1 MLAQER
7 QDQIFKMLQK
17 NGAVTASKLVTQ
29 FDVSL
34 ETVRRDLLEMERQG
48 RLTRV
53 HGGAVTKSDMKEFF
67 DLDKRNTEFF
77 DEKKSLARKAT
88 DFIREGDVIAVDG
101 GSTAVPFAEAL
112 KARFESLTIVT
123 YSLDIFNRLCDHADF
138 SVILCSGDYDKKEK
152 AFYGPYALHMLE
164 SFHAQKAF
172 IFPSGVSL
180 EQGVFDF
187 QTNIYAMQMKM
198 MRSADEIFILADSS
212 KFEKT
217 ALYKLSDMEKG
228 YTYITDGNL
237 PTELLELYRENDITI
252 YRGE

>member
-1 MLAQER
+1 MLAKER
-7 QDQIFKMLQK
+7 QDQIFKMLRK

-29 FDVSL
+29 FGVSL

-53 HGGAVTKSDMKEFF
+53 HGGAVTKSDMKPYF
-67 DLDKRNTEFF
+67 DLDKRNTENF
-77 DEKKSLARKAT
+77 DEKRSLTQKAM
-88 DFIREGDVIAVDG
+88 DFIRERDVIAVDG

-112 KARFESLTIVT
+112 KARFSELTVIT
-123 YSLDIFNRLCDHADF
+123 SSLDVFNRLCDHANF
-138 SVILCSGDYDKKEK
+138 HVILCAGDYDRKEK
-152 AFYGPYALHMLE
+152 AFYGPYAMHMLE

-172 IFPSGVSL
+172 VCPSGISL
-180 EQGVFDF
+180 EQGIFDF
-187 QTNIYAMQMKM
+187 QTNLYPVQMKLL
-198 MRSADEIFILADSS
+198 RSADEIFVLADSS

-217 ALYKLSDMEKG
+217 GLYKVADMEKSF
-228 YTYITDGNL
+228 TYITDGNL

>member
-1 MLAQER
+1 MLAKER
-7 QDQIFKMLQK
+7 QDQIFKMLRK
-17 NGAVTASKLVTQ
+17 NGAVTASKLVAQ

-53 HGGAVTKSDMKEFF
+53 HGGAVTKSDMKPFF
-67 DLDKRNTEFF
+67 DLDKRNTEYYG
-77 DEKKSLARKAT
+77 EKKSLSRKAT

-101 GSTAVPFAEAL
+101 GSTAIPFAEAL
-112 KARFESLTIVT
+112 KARFENLTVIT
-123 YSLDIFNRLCDHADF
+123 YSSDVFNRLCDHADF
-138 SVILCSGDYDKKEK
+138 HVILCAGDFDKKEK
-152 AFYGPYALHMLE
+152 AFYGPYAMHMLE

-172 IFPSGVSL
+172 ICPSGVSL
-180 EQGVFDF
+180 EQGIFDY
-187 QTNIYAMQMKM
+187 QPNIYAMQMKLFHA
-198 MRSADEIFILADSS
+198 ADEIFILADSS

-217 ALYKLSDMEKG
+217 GLYKLADMEKS
-228 YTYITDGNL
+228 YTYITDGKL